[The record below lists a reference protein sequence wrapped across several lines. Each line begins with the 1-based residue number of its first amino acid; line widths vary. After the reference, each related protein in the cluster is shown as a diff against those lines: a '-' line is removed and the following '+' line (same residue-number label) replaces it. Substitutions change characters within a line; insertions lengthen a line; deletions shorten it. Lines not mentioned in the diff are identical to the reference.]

1 MQVEYKVIRSKRK
14 TVALQIH
21 PDGSIIVRAPLKMP
35 VRDIHAFVEEKA
47 EWIAKHLPK
56 APIMPFTDDE
66 IRQLAEAARLN
77 LPQRV
82 QRFAPIIGVT
92 YGRITIRSQRSRWGS
107 CSSKGNLNFNC
118 LLMLCPEEVRDYVVV
133 HELCHLWEMNHSAR
147 FYERVYAVCP
157 DYDRWNRWLKENGS
171 AIMARV
177 F

>member
-1 MQVEYKVIRSKRK
+1 MQIPYKVIRSKRK

-47 EWIAKHLPK
+47 EWIAKQLPK
-56 APIMPFTDDE
+56 EPIMPFTDDE
-66 IRQLAEAARLN
+66 IRQLAKAARLD
-77 LPQRV
+77 LPKRV
-82 QRFAPIIGVT
+82 QHFAPLIGVT

-133 HELCHLWEMNHSAR
+133 HELCHRIEMNHSPR
-147 FYERVYAVCP
+147 FWAQAERVCP
-157 DYDRWNRWLKENGS
+157 DYKVHRKWLKEHGS
-171 AIMARV
+171 ELIGKLP
-177 F
+177 